1 MTRALDFVRQF
12 NAAEH
17 KYVFDVFGE
26 TQIYLYE
33 LATHPDYQLKGA
45 GTRLIERGVE
55 NGRRGNVNVTLVAQP
70 SAEGFYFKKGFL
82 EMKNFSVNS
91 VDGDQTFWYN
101 VMSHGFDNP
110 IPTQS
115 EITGSKNS

>member
-1 MTRALDFVRQF
+1 MHSTSLGDF
-12 NAAEH
+12 
-17 KYVFDVFGE
+17 
-26 TQIYLYE
+26 
-33 LATHPDYQLKGA
+33 QLKGA

-91 VDGDQTFWYN
+91 VDVDDAMT
-101 VMSHGFDNP
+101 
-110 IPTQS
+110 
-115 EITGSKNS
+115 